1 MPDLLEVPNEVQTE
15 QLEKS
20 LLNQVL
26 DELRN
31 CTTVAELIAVDTA
44 CESAEEVTSSDEYRA
59 TFDEVEARLKAPA
72 PTIEIPVEQELPDDV
87 EQLKTII
94 RNLQSRVKAPKPPT
108 DVRVR
113 EGVSYVV
120 NPKAVM
126 PQKMPP
132 QQAAIHRI
140 IVGAGKASLTE
151 AEVKFLCDTA
161 RAGGQ
166 LGGKQEPTHIFRYYF
181 GIKDDGF
188 RARGFLTKVG

>member
-1 MPDLLEVPNEVQTE
+1 MPEVLEVPNEVQTE
-15 QLEKS
+15 QT
-20 LLNQVL
+20 LLTQVL

-31 CTTVAELIAVDTA
+31 CKTLDELLAVDTA
-44 CESAEEVTSSDEYRA
+44 CESAEDVISAPEYRA

-72 PTIEIPVEQELPDDV
+72 TTIQITVEQALPDDV
-87 EQLKTII
+87 EQLKAII
-94 RNLQSRVKAPKPPT
+94 RNLQVQAPTNKVST
-108 DVRVR
+108 EIRIR
-113 EGVSYVV
+113 EGVSYTV

-132 QQAAIHRI
+132 QQAAIHRAI
-140 IVGAGKASLTE
+140 IGAGKVSLTE
-151 AEVKFLCDTA
+151 AEVKSLCDTA
-161 RAGGQ
+161 RQTGA